1 MRRASLL
8 LPLALV
14 SLGPICLGL
23 TAPLA
28 HGETA
33 PAETAAPVAPAITV
47 STVGTRLM
55 RDRVI
60 ASGLIAPVEQVSV
73 SPLVEGQPIEALL
86 ADVGDTVTAGQVL
99 ARLSRST
106 LDLQQSQLAASL
118 ASARAVIAQ
127 AEAQLIEAQSSSD
140 EAARVATRTAALRAQ
155 GTASQA
161 AADQALAAATS
172 ATARV
177 TVAAQS
183 LEAARA
189 QLANVQ
195 AQQANLALQLTRT
208 EVIAPFAGEIIARNA
223 QLGAIATA
231 AGQPMF
237 VLIRDSALE
246 LRADVAESDLM
257 RLAPGQTASLTLAGS
272 ATPLTGR
279 VRLVEPSIDTTTR
292 LARARISLD
301 DASQVRSGMFVEAE
315 ILVVERET
323 IAVPVTAVGAASDG
337 ATVMKVTDGTVTRT
351 PVSLGIRDGGWVEVL
366 SGLHEGDSVV
376 TKAGSFVRDGDMIT
390 PVAAIPDTN

>member
-337 ATVMKVTDGTVTRT
+337 ATVMKVTNGTVTRT

-376 TKAGSFVRDGDMIT
+376 TKAGSFVRDGDKIT

>member
-1 MRRASLL
+1 MHRASLF

-14 SLGPICLGL
+14 GLCL
-23 TAPLA
+23 TTPLA
-28 HGETA
+28 HSETA
-33 PAETAAPVAPAITV
+33 PAETAAPVLPAITV

-60 ASGLIAPVEQVSV
+60 ASGMIAPVEQVSV
-73 SPLVEGQPIEALL
+73 SPLVEGQPIDALL
-86 ADVGDTVTAGQVL
+86 ADVGDTVSAGQVL

-106 LDLQQSQLAASL
+106 LDLQQGQLAASL

-161 AADQALAAATS
+161 AA
-172 ATARV
+172 
-177 TVAAQS
+177 AQS

-189 QLANVQ
+189 QLANVE

-208 EVIAPFAGEIIARNA
+208 EVKAPFAGEIIARNA

-246 LRADVAESDLM
+246 LRADVAESDLT
-257 RLAPGQTASLTLAGS
+257 RLAVGQTASLTLAGS
-272 ATPLTGR
+272 TSPLTGS
-279 VRLVEPSIDTTTR
+279 VRLVEPSIDAATR
-292 LARARISLD
+292 LARARISID
-301 DASQVRSGMFVEAE
+301 DAAQIRSGMFVEAE
-315 ILVVERET
+315 ILVAERQSVA
-323 IAVPVTAVGAASDG
+323 IPVTAVGAGSEG
-337 ATVMKVTDGTVTRT
+337 ATVMKVTNGTVTRT
-351 PVSLGIRDGGWVEVL
+351 PVTLGIRDGGWVEVL
-366 SGLHEGDSVV
+366 AGLSEGDSVV
-376 TKAGSFVRDGDMIT
+376 TKAGSFVRDGDHIN
-390 PVAAIPDTN
+390 PVAADLGTN

>member
-8 LPLALV
+8 LSVVLA
-14 SLGPICLGL
+14 SLGPV
-23 TAPLA
+23 APVVQA
-28 HGETA
+28 ETA
-33 PAETAAPVAPAITV
+33 PDETAKPALPAITV
-47 STVGTRLM
+47 STVGKRVL

-60 ASGLIAPVEQVSV
+60 ATGLIAPVEQVSV
-73 SPLVEGQPIEALL
+73 SPLVEGQPIESLL
-86 ADVGDTVTAGQVL
+86 ADVGDSVAAGQVL

-106 LDLQQSQLAASL
+106 LDLQESQLAASL

-127 AEAQLIEAQSSSD
+127 AEAQMIEAQSSAD
-140 EAARVATRTAALRAQ
+140 EAARVSTRTAALRAQ
-155 GTASQA
+155 GSASQA

-189 QLANVQ
+189 QLANVK

-208 EVIAPFAGEIIARNA
+208 EVKAPFAGEIIARNA

-246 LRADVAESDLM
+246 LRADLAESDLL
-257 RLAPGQTASLTLAGS
+257 RVAPGQSVSLTLAG
-272 ATPLTGR
+272 AAAPLSGS
-279 VRLVEPSIDTTTR
+279 VRLVEPSIDTATR
-292 LARARISLD
+292 LARARISID
-301 DASQVRSGMFVEAE
+301 DATQIRSGMFVEAA
-315 ILVVERET
+315 ILVAERET
-323 IAVPVTAVGAASDG
+323 IAVPVTAVGSGAEGAS
-337 ATVMKVTDGTVTRT
+337 VMKVANGTVTRT
-351 PVSLGIRDGGWVEVL
+351 AVTLGIRDGGWVEVL
-366 SGLHEGDSVV
+366 TGLAAGDSVV
-376 TKAGSFVRDGDMIT
+376 TKAGSFVRDGDQIN
-390 PVAAIPDTN
+390 PVPADPGTN

>member
-8 LPLALV
+8 LPLALA
-14 SLGPICLGL
+14 SLGLSAPLGL
-23 TAPLA
+23 
-28 HGETA
+28 
-33 PAETAAPVAPAITV
+33 AETAAVEVAAPTLPAITV
-47 STVGTRLM
+47 STVGTRMM

-60 ASGLIAPVEQVSV
+60 VTGLVQPVEQVSV
-73 SPLVEGQPIEALL
+73 SPLVEGQPIDALL
-86 ADVGDTVTAGQVL
+86 ADVGDTVSAGQVL

-195 AQQANLALQLTRT
+195 AQQENLALQLTRT
-208 EVIAPFAGEIIARNA
+208 EVKAPFAGEIIARNA

-257 RLAPGQTASLTLAGS
+257 RLAVDQPVSLTLAGN
-272 ATPLTGR
+272 AQPLTGR
-279 VRLVEPSIDTTTR
+279 VRLVEPSIDAATR
-292 LARARISLD
+292 LARARISID
-301 DASQVRSGMFVEAE
+301 DAAQIRAGMFVEAE
-315 ILVVERET
+315 VLVAERET
-323 IAVPVTAVGAASDG
+323 VAIPVTAVGAAADG
-337 ATVMKVTDGTVTRT
+337 ATVMKVADGTVART
-351 PVSLGIRDGGWVEVL
+351 PVTLGIRDGGWVEVL
-366 SGLHEGDSVV
+366 SGLTAGDTVV
-376 TKAGSFVRDGDMIT
+376 TKAGSFVRDGDRIN
-390 PVAAIPDTN
+390 PVAAQTN

>member
-1 MRRASLL
+1 MHRASLF

-14 SLGPICLGL
+14 GLCL

-28 HGETA
+28 HSETA
-33 PAETAAPVAPAITV
+33 PAETAAPVLPAITV

-60 ASGLIAPVEQVSV
+60 ASGMIAPVEQVSV
-73 SPLVEGQPIEALL
+73 SPLVEGQPIDALL
-86 ADVGDTVTAGQVL
+86 ADVGDTVSAGQVL

-189 QLANVQ
+189 QLANVE

-208 EVIAPFAGEIIARNA
+208 EVKAPFAGEIIARNA

-246 LRADVAESDLM
+246 LRADVAESDLTH
-257 RLAPGQTASLTLAGS
+257 LAVGQTASLTLAGS
-272 ATPLTGR
+272 TSPLTGS
-279 VRLVEPSIDTTTR
+279 VRLVEPSIDAATR
-292 LARARISLD
+292 LARARISID
-301 DASQVRSGMFVEAE
+301 DAAQIRSGMFVEAE
-315 ILVVERET
+315 ILVAERQSVA
-323 IAVPVTAVGAASDG
+323 IPVTAVGAGSEG
-337 ATVMKVTDGTVTRT
+337 ATVMKVTNGTVTRT
-351 PVSLGIRDGGWVEVL
+351 PVTLGIRDGGWVEVL
-366 SGLHEGDSVV
+366 AGLSEGDSVV
-376 TKAGSFVRDGDMIT
+376 TKAGSFVRDGDHIN
-390 PVAAIPDTN
+390 PVAADLGTN